1 MYERDL
7 HYRAER
13 AEVIV
18 GRWTFRRTALCCLV
32 LAAAC
37 TSWRPREVP
46 DPPAPVQ
53 QFRRPVRVTLTDGR
67 SFELRNAI
75 VATDS
80 LFGTTNDLA
89 SLRMRF
95 ALRDVRSLEENEK
108 DARATLALI
117 AVLALVAGF
126 TGIFGVGFK

>member
-1 MYERDL
+1 M
-7 HYRAER
+7 
-13 AEVIV
+13 
-18 GRWTFRRTALCCLV
+18 GRWIFRRTALCFLV